1 MPTETTLR
9 LRIGDTPAIVA
20 GLAPKLLFRLHDL
33 VRPFVVE
40 TFDTSLERLE
50 RLERLEAVQ
59 LRVSD
64 VEDDRYGTRWIVY
77 LRDEEIC
84 SHTRADEL
92 LQYLEWLAISQAIA
106 ATERYAVFHAAALMC
121 DALTVMLVGPSGAGK
136 STLALN
142 LIQRGWQPLTDDTAL
157 VDNQTDAIH
166 PFPRCFHVEPA
177 RASHTENHSDF
188 EWPAGLAGYARP
200 VRWAA
205 GAHPATAVFLVER
218 DPVGP
223 SRCVP
228 IMQASGAGALF
239 SQAMHNR
246 LSPAQTAR
254 VAVRV
259 AGGARCYQLTNG
271 NLESALDLITSP
283 SDAPSS

>member
-1 MPTETTLR
+1 MPAETTLR
-9 LRIGDTPAIVA
+9 LRIGDTPAIII
-20 GLAPKLLFRLHDL
+20 GLAPELMVRLHDL

-40 TFDTSLERLE
+40 TFDASLANR
-50 RLERLEAVQ
+50 EAVH
-59 LRVSD
+59 LRISD
-64 VEDDRYGTRWIVY
+64 VEEGRCGTRWIVY
-77 LRDEEIC
+77 LRDAEIC

-92 LQYLEWLAISQAIA
+92 LQYLEWLVISQAIA
-106 ATERYAVFHAAALMC
+106 ATERYAVFHAATLTC
-121 DALTVMLVGPSGAGK
+121 GALTVMLVGPSGAGK

-157 VDNQTDAIH
+157 VDIQTNAIH
-166 PFPRCFHVEPA
+166 PFPRCFHVEPEHMSCDA
-177 RASHTENHSDF
+177 NRGDF

-205 GAHPATAVFLVER
+205 GARLATAAFLVER

-223 SRCVP
+223 STCVP
-228 IMQASGAGALF
+228 IMQAYAAGALF

-246 LSPAQTAR
+246 LSPVQTAR
-254 VAVRV
+254 AAVRV

-271 NLESALDLITSP
+271 DLESALDLITSP
-283 SDAPSS
+283 SDAPSR

>member
-9 LRIGDTPAIVA
+9 LRIGDMPAIVT
-20 GLAPKLLFRLHDL
+20 GLGSELMVRLHDL

-40 TFDTSLERLE
+40 TFDTSLENAEPVR
-50 RLERLEAVQ
+50 

-64 VEDDRYGTRWIVY
+64 VEDERYGMRWTVY
-77 LRDEEIC
+77 LGDEEIC

-92 LQYLEWLAISQAIA
+92 LQYLEWLAISQAIV
-106 ATERYAVFHAAALMC
+106 ATERYAVFHAAVLTC

-157 VDNQTDAIH
+157 VDIQTNAVH
-166 PFPRCFHVEPA
+166 PFPRCFHVEPERVA
-177 RASHTENHSDF
+177 HIPNRSDF

-218 DPVGP
+218 DPIGP
-223 SRCVP
+223 STCVP
-228 IMQASGAGALF
+228 LMQACGAGALF
-239 SQAMHNR
+239 SQTMHNQ

-254 VAVRV
+254 AAARV

-271 NLESALDLITSP
+271 DLESALDLITSP
-283 SDAPSS
+283 CDAASS